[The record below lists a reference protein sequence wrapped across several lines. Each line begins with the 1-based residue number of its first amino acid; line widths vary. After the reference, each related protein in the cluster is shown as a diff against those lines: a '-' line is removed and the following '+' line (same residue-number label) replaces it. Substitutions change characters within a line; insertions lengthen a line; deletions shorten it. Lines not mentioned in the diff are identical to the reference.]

1 MNEDNRE
8 LKQEFHFHVTSLR
21 TYTVVWICLLIL
33 TYVTT
38 AVAEIDLGE
47 WNVVVAMGIA
57 ATKMS
62 LVGIFF
68 MHVKGSTN
76 LTKLIVAAG
85 LFWMA
90 ILFAL
95 TLGDYFSRSW
105 LPGSSW
111 L

>member
-1 MNEDNRE
+1 MNDNHG
-8 LKQEFHFHVTSLR
+8 QEFQFHVTPIR
-21 TYTVVWICLLIL
+21 TYTLVWIALLIL
-33 TYVTT
+33 TFVTT
-38 AVAEIDLGE
+38 EVAEIDLGE
-47 WNVVVAMGIA
+47 WNVVVALVIA

-95 TLGDYFSRSW
+95 TLGDYFTRSW
-105 LPGSSW
+105 LPRSGW
-111 L
+111 Y